1 MNAELKACFPIN
13 EFKLAYE
20 THAHKQVYNTNYD
33 VCLAI
38 PTGKKSFL
46 WITETNECYLVDKTG
61 VYYTKT
67 AIKTEGLCGT
77 VFYGTVLP
85 QYFVLE
91 DLYYYCGTTTATK
104 NFKERLTLMLSAL
117 QTGFIYE
124 ETGMPEM
131 FIVLPVMAAADN
143 NSLYKALYWD
153 ALCKKTAYAAHHIQY
168 RASTLQLPYL
178 NQTTPMEVVELPTAV
193 DYYVHYTPCEKL
205 SLKSM
210 AALKEAVFF
219 VQADIQDDVYHLFAY
234 NGKARDKKTY
244 VDIAFIATLKDS
256 IFMNK
261 LFRKIRENDNVELG
275 ETSDD
280 EDVFQDVRPDKYVD
294 TKKTLKIKCKYLQ
307 KWRKW
312 APVAVAKP
320 DAHVI
325 PIHALCNNTNKY
337 CCTA

>member
-1 MNAELKACFPIN
+1 MNAELKSRFPIN
-13 EFKLAYE
+13 NFKLAYE
-20 THAHKQVYNTNYD
+20 THAHKQVYNNAYD

-46 WITETNECYLVDKTG
+46 WITGTNECYLVDKTG

-67 AIKTEGLCGT
+67 ATTTEGLSNT

-91 DLYYYCGTTTATK
+91 DIYYYNGTPTSDK
-104 NFKERLTLMLSAL
+104 NFKERLTVMLSAL
-117 QTGFIYE
+117 KTGFIYE
-124 ETGMPEM
+124 ENGTPEL
-131 FIVLPVMAAADN
+131 FIVLPVTAVSDKD
-143 NSLYKALYWD
+143 SLYKATYWD
-153 ALCKKTAYAAHHIQY
+153 KLCLSAAYTAHHIQF
-168 RASTLQLPYL
+168 RASTSQLPYL
-178 NQTTPMEVVELPTAV
+178 NQTTPTEVVELPTAM
-193 DYYVHYTPCEKL
+193 DYYVHYKPCENL
-205 SLKSM
+205 SFKTM
-210 AALKEAVFF
+210 ATVKEAVFF
-219 VQADIQDDVYHLFAY
+219 VQADIQDDIYHLFAY
-234 NGKARDKKTY
+234 NGKTRDKKTY

-294 TKKTLKIKCKYLQ
+294 TKKTLKMRCKYLH

-312 APVAVAKP
+312 APVMVAKS

-325 PIHALCNNTNKY
+325 PISALCQTSNKY